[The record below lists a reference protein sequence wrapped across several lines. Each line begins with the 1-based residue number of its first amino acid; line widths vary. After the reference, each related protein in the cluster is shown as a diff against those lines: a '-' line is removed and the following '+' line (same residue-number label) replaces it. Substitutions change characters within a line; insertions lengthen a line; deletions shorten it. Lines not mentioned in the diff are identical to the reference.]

1 MNIIINQL
9 QKNFGPK
16 MAVDIENY
24 SIQSGDMLGLVGNNG
39 AGKTTLFRLMLDL
52 LKADG
57 GSVHIE
63 NIDVSRSEEW
73 KNITGAFIDEGFL
86 IDYLTPEEYFYFVG
100 KMYGLTKEE
109 VDKYLNQI
117 KEIGKKLI
125 HTKGYTDVINYKQ
138 VIQKYLK
145 SVVEYAYEIDKK
157 DSFWN
162 QNYFRTVNVVNEK
175 LESITRDFFNDEK
188 ENIDMASQIDEI
200 NGLLID
206 LYL

>member
-1 MNIIINQL
+1 MKISDFKIVQET
-9 QKNFGPK
+9 
-16 MAVDIENY
+16 A
-24 SIQSGDMLGLVGNNG
+24 
-39 AGKTTLFRLMLDL
+39 
-52 LKADG
+52 
-57 GSVHIE
+57 
-63 NIDVSRSEEW
+63 NIDTRKIKQGISFSESFNQVN
-73 KNITGAFIDEGFL
+73 KL
-86 IDYLTPEEYFYFVG
+86 
-100 KMYGLTKEE
+100 KTKEE

-145 SVVEYAYEIDKK
+145 SVVDYAYEIDKK

-162 QNYFRTVNVVNEK
+162 KNYFRTVNVVNEK

-188 ENIDMASQIDEI
+188 ENIDMASKIDEI

>member
-1 MNIIINQL
+1 MKINDFKIVQ
-9 QKNFGPK
+9 
-16 MAVDIENY
+16 E
-24 SIQSGDMLGLVGNNG
+24 
-39 AGKTTLFRLMLDL
+39 TT
-52 LKADG
+52 
-57 GSVHIE
+57 
-63 NIDVSRSEEW
+63 NIDTRKIKQGISFSESFNQVNRL
-73 KNITGAFIDEGFL
+73 K
-86 IDYLTPEEYFYFVG
+86 
-100 KMYGLTKEE
+100 TKEE
-109 VDKYLNQI
+109 LDKYLNQI

-145 SVVEYAYEIDKK
+145 SVVDYAYEIDKK

-188 ENIDMASQIDEI
+188 ENIDMASKIDEI